1 MNCFPFMKEIGGA
14 RCLLVGGGTVA
25 LRKAEKLR
33 PFGVAIAVCAKDV
46 DERLMPLADR
56 IYREYDAHL
65 LEGAAFAVA
74 ATDDRALNARVA
86 ADCRA
91 RGISVNCVDGMSYAC
106 SKAAL
111 MQATKNFAVS
121 LATTGVTVNG
131 IAPVWIWTPMMAQRP
146 GDYMKQAAATIPM
159 GRVSYAE
166 DYLGMLFFL
175 ASAASSYVT
184 GQTFLVDGGWSVS
197 RVFSYQ
203 ND

>member
-91 RGISVNCVDGMSYAC
+91 RGISVNCVDEPSLCDFYFPALITAGDVTIAISTGGA
-106 SKAAL
+106 SPALAAAL
-111 MQATKNFAVS
+111 REYLEALLPHDLEA
-121 LATTGVTVNG
+121 
-131 IAPVWIWTPMMAQRP
+131 IAARA
-146 GDYMKQAAATIPM
+146 KALR
-159 GRVSYAE
+159 GRVPQEEYCR
-166 DYLGMLFFL
+166 
-175 ASAASSYVT
+175 
-184 GQTFLVDGGWSVS
+184 LVKKILTEGV
-197 RVFSYQ
+197 
-203 ND
+203 